1 MASLIVRRLVAT
13 VPVLF
18 LVTLGVFLL
27 IHLVPGDPVEAMLG
41 ESQDAVAKATLRR
54 ELGFDQPLHIQYVT
68 WVGRIVQGDLGRSIR
83 SHQTVLDDVG
93 RRIRPS
99 LELAVFAM
107 LISLCVALPIG
118 TFTATHRNSAFDG
131 FGTAFALFGICMP
144 NFVIALLL
152 IFVFGVTLHWLP
164 ISSFTDPFDDPVAGI
179 RSLTLPAITL
189 GLAPSAV
196 ITRTLRSSLLD
207 TLSDDYVR
215 TARAKG
221 LGDWAV
227 VRSHALKN
235 ALIPVVTVLGLQLG
249 TLIGGAVITE
259 YIFALPGVGRL
270 VVDAVFARDY
280 PLVQGGV
287 LLITVGFLTS
297 NLVVDILYGWLDPPV
312 RPCWALGGG

>member
-1 MASLIVRRLVAT
+1 MGRLILRRLVAT
-13 VPVLF
+13 VPVLV

-41 ESQDAVAKATLRR
+41 ESQDNVAKETLRHD
-54 ELGFDQPLHIQYVT
+54 LGFDQPLYVQYVT
-68 WVGRIVQGDLGRSIR
+68 WLGRAVRGDLGHSVRT
-83 SHQTVLDDVG
+83 HQTVLEDVG
-93 RRIRPS
+93 HRIRPT

-107 LISLCVALPIG
+107 LISLCVAVPVGIL
-118 TFTATHRNSAFDG
+118 TATHPNSALDG
-131 FGTAFALFGICMP
+131 FGTGFALFGICMP
-144 NFVIALLL
+144 NFVLALVL

-164 ISSFTDPFDDPVAGI
+164 IASFTDPFDDPVAGV

-189 GLAPSAV
+189 GLALSAV
-196 ITRTLRSSLLD
+196 IARTLRSSLLE

-227 VRSHALKN
+227 VRGHALKN

-280 PLVQGGV
+280 PLVQGVV
-287 LLITVGFLTS
+287 LLIAVGFILS
-297 NLVVDILYGWLDPPV
+297 NLLVDLLYGVIDP
-312 RPCWALGGG
+312 RIRSR

>member
-1 MASLIVRRLVAT
+1 MGGLILRRLVAT

-41 ESQDAVAKATLRR
+41 ESQDAVAKETLRR
-54 ELGFDQPLHIQYVT
+54 ELGFDQPLYVQYVT
-68 WVGRIVQGDLGRSIR
+68 WMGRVVQGDLGRSVR
-83 SHQTVLDDVG
+83 THQTVLDNVSH
-93 RRIRPS
+93 RIRPT

-107 LISLCVALPIG
+107 LISLCVATPLGIV
-118 TFTATHRNSAFDG
+118 TATHRNSAIDS
-131 FGTAFALFGICMP
+131 FGTSFALFGICMP

-164 ISSFTDPFDDPVAGI
+164 ISSFTDPFDDPLAGV
-179 RSLTLPAITL
+179 RSLTLPA
-189 GLAPSAV
+189 
-196 ITRTLRSSLLD
+196 ITRTLRSSLLE

-221 LGDWAV
+221 LGEWAV
-227 VRSHALKN
+227 VRRHALKN
-235 ALIPVVTVLGLQLG
+235 ALIPVVTVVGLQFG

-280 PLVQGGV
+280 PLVQGVV
-287 LLITVGFLTS
+287 LLITVGFIAS
-297 NLVVDILYGWLDPPV
+297 NLLVDILYGWLDP
-312 RPCWALGGG
+312 RIRYA